1 MEQGINAYQNQDQW
15 DKMYNL
21 KRGLAVASMPWES
34 ALGFALGSYI
44 KDYIDRGNENKI
56 TNASKEPQ
64 TDFLKG
70 LTPENLSNYSIDSTN
85 AITSGGDLNLNNNL
99 EYKGNAITSDNI
111 ADKTT
116 ENNISNNT
124 SPVAQTVSLLG
135 AVSNLKPKGE
145 IISSSNLPNYGDL
158 SSRQNQQQQM
168 VQNAINEENQKQ
180 QNEMNLIMKFLP
192 MSFNNAVA
200 SSNEVA
206 ANSLPEYLKP
216 RIDYYVNIINSAKA
230 DYMKAQ
236 ANNDTEG
243 MQSANAQANAA
254 REELNKLGV
263 DSSYFGADK
272 TQEQS
277 QKSMAD
283 LNYYKEPIPQNVSP
297 FQQQIA
303 DKVHSEIIAA
313 KFNYDNATNENERLL
328 AQLQAKKARESANQY
343 GLDMSSYGADTTAER
358 SLLASLNESPKFN
371 MQDASS
377 VYTAN
382 PVSTQEYWQQLY
394 EEARAKGAGRTAA
407 ERYATQK
414 SAAYQSRKI
423 NDLSS
428 QFIQYG
434 INPDGSVGDLGMGIL
449 AQLRNENPDA
459 YTQLLSAYGMP
470 KDVFAFNQQIQRDNN
485 NAQNQLIAMNNQG
498 RINSELQN
506 QQYEE
511 TANLQALQ
519 ARQQAEFYQIKAQ
532 VDRKYANLGLQ
543 DKINVMA
550 KSLIKYGGLDSQTAY
565 LLASGVYNN
574 INGKSSDKQEKP
586 PTYITELNNL
596 ISQAMTAVNQYA
608 EFDGDSD
615 EADKLRISS
624 GEAIDA
630 IEDYIE
636 KNKEKLDSDDL
647 YNLNQVMYEAN
658 YKRAMAAYTKTGNS
672 AYKNEAESYLK
683 YIDK

>member
-21 KRGLAVASMPWES
+21 KRGLAVASMPIEQ
-34 ALGFALGSYI
+34 AIGYGLGAFLNNYFT
-44 KDYIDRGNENKI
+44 RGNKKKGLEAAEAVISEPISSNEASSDGILSGIENKGSKESDI
-56 TNASKEPQ
+56 LGDNSDYVRQVMETNASIPEGTTLNQYNQMANDNRTISAYQNMQLPTVEQQISTTNKNKVNTTTVPKE
-64 TDFLKG
+64 
-70 LTPENLSNYSIDSTN
+70 SY
-85 AITSGGDLNLNNNL
+85 
-99 EYKGNAITSDNI
+99 
-111 ADKTT
+111 
-116 ENNISNNT
+116 
-124 SPVAQTVSLLG
+124 LLG
-135 AVSNLKPKGE
+135 DSNKLKVKD
-145 IISSSNLPNYGDL
+145 DL
-158 SSRQNQQQQM
+158 SMKYALGYYNQ
-168 VQNAINEENQKQ
+168 
-180 QNEMNLIMKFLP
+180 P

-216 RIDYYVNIINSAKA
+216 RIDYYVNIINSAKE

-277 QKSMAD
+277 QESMAD
-283 LNYYKEPIPQNVSP
+283 LNYYKLPIAQNVLP

-328 AQLQAKKARESANQY
+328 AQLQAKKARDLANQY

-382 PVSTQEYWQQLY
+382 PVSTQEYWQDIY
-394 EEARAKGAGRTAA
+394 ERVLKSGVGETAA
-407 ERYATQK
+407 REIATQK
-414 SAAYQSRKI
+414 AAAYQSRKI

-519 ARQQAEFYQIKAQ
+519 ARQQAELYQIKAQ

-608 EFDGDSD
+608 EFDGNSN

-636 KNKEKLDSDDL
+636 ENKEKLDSDDL

>member
-21 KRGLAVASMPWES
+21 KRGLAVASMPIEQ
-34 ALGFALGSYI
+34 AIGYGLGAFLNNYFT
-44 KDYIDRGNENKI
+44 RGNKKKGLEAAEAVISEPISSNEATSDGILSGIENKGSKESDI
-56 TNASKEPQ
+56 LGDNSDYVRQVMETNASIPEGTTLNQYNQMANDNRTISAYQNMQLPTVEQQISTTNKNKVNTTTVPKE
-64 TDFLKG
+64 
-70 LTPENLSNYSIDSTN
+70 SY
-85 AITSGGDLNLNNNL
+85 
-99 EYKGNAITSDNI
+99 
-111 ADKTT
+111 
-116 ENNISNNT
+116 
-124 SPVAQTVSLLG
+124 LLG
-135 AVSNLKPKGE
+135 DSNKLKVKD
-145 IISSSNLPNYGDL
+145 DL
-158 SSRQNQQQQM
+158 SMKYALGYYNQ
-168 VQNAINEENQKQ
+168 
-180 QNEMNLIMKFLP
+180 P

-216 RIDYYVNIINSAKA
+216 RIDYYVNIINSAKE

-283 LNYYKEPIPQNVSP
+283 LNYYKLPIAQNVSP

-328 AQLQAKKARESANQY
+328 AQLQAKKARDLANQY
-343 GLDMSSYGADTTAER
+343 GLDMSSYGADITAER

-377 VYTAN
+377 IYTAN
-382 PVSTQEYWQQLY
+382 PVSTQEYWQDIY
-394 EEARAKGAGRTAA
+394 ERVLKSGVGETAA
-407 ERYATQK
+407 REIATQK
-414 SAAYQSRKI
+414 AAAYQSRKI

-434 INPDGSVGDLGMGIL
+434 INSDGSVGDLGMGIL

-506 QQYEE
+506 QKYKE
-511 TANLQALQ
+511 TANLQAIQ
-519 ARQQAEFYQIKAQ
+519 AQQQVTLYQIKAQ
-532 VDRKYANLGLQ
+532 IDREYQNASLVDRMDIMRNKLIEYGVNPQEAGL
-543 DKINVMA
+543 MA
-550 KSLIKYGGLDSQTAY
+550 AGLYSVSKKGKSTTSNKEEQK
-565 LLASGVYNN
+565 LASDLSGLTFDLLNSARNDDAMTSEETLQNYQKELAKLAPQMEDDVYNFYSN
-574 INGKSSDKQEKP
+574 TLIYVFNFLREKKAGN
-586 PTYITELNNL
+586 EN
-596 ISQAMTAVNQYA
+596 QAREYW
-608 EFDGDSD
+608 
-615 EADKLRISS
+615 
-624 GEAIDA
+624 
-630 IEDYIE
+630 
-636 KNKEKLDSDDL
+636 
-647 YNLNQVMYEAN
+647 
-658 YKRAMAAYTKTGNS
+658 
-672 AYKNEAESYLK
+672 K
-683 YIDK
+683 YIPEDVRKEYLPEYSD

>member
-85 AITSGGDLNLNNNL
+85 AITSSGDLNLNNNL

-111 ADKTT
+111 VDKTT
-116 ENNISNNT
+116 ENKTSNNT

-216 RIDYYVNIINSAKA
+216 QIDYYVNIINSAKA

-283 LNYYKEPIPQNVSP
+283 LNYYKEPIPQKISSY
-297 FQQQIA
+297 QQNLANSIERQLIQ
-303 DKVHSEIIAA
+303 A
-313 KFNYDNATNENERLL
+313 KYMYDNASTDDERFL
-328 AQLQAKKARESANQY
+328 AQVQAKNARDLARQY
-343 GLDMSSYGADTTAER
+343 GLDVSSFDSDI
-358 SLLASLNESPKFN
+358 SLDRAKLAYLNETPQFN
-371 MQDASS
+371 NTNTSTPN
-377 VYTAN
+377 YLT
-382 PVSTQEYWQQLY
+382 TQEYWQQLY
-394 EEARAKGAGRTAA
+394 EEARARGVGRTAA

-414 SAAYQSRKI
+414 SAAYQSRKMS
-423 NDLSS
+423 DLSD
-428 QFIQYG
+428 QFISYG
-434 INPDGSVGDLGMGIL
+434 TNPDGSVNNLGMSML
-449 AQLRNENPDA
+449 AQLRLEDPDA
-459 YTQLLSAYGMP
+459 FTQLLSAYGMP
-470 KDVFAFNQQIQRDNN
+470 KDQYAFGLQLARDAVS
-485 NAQNQLIAMNNQG
+485 AQNQLTAMDKQAKYNE
-498 RINSELQN
+498 ELQ
-506 QQYEE
+506 QKRYDLE
-511 TANLQALQ
+511 
-519 ARQQAEFYQIKAQ
+519 
-532 VDRKYANLGLQ
+532 DRN
-543 DKINVMA
+543 D
-550 KSLIKYGGLDSQTAY
+550 
-565 LLASGVYNN
+565 
-574 INGKSSDKQEKP
+574 
-586 PTYITELNNL
+586 
-596 ISQAMTAVNQYA
+596 
-608 EFDGDSD
+608 
-615 EADKLRISS
+615 
-624 GEAIDA
+624 
-630 IEDYIE
+630 IE
-636 KNKEKLDSDDL
+636 KNKRQDASYAYRAGIDTNNQKDLISYKANIEKQNNSNNNNLSKEEQKMFGEINSLVFNLLSSAKNDDALSSEDTLNKYQQELAKYGPYLTEDEYQFFSNSIIYVFNFLREKKAGNEDNARKYWNAIPDGIRKEYLPEYSD
-647 YNLNQVMYEAN
+647 
-658 YKRAMAAYTKTGNS
+658 
-672 AYKNEAESYLK
+672 
-683 YIDK
+683 

>member
-21 KRGLAVASMPWES
+21 KRGLAVASMPIEQ
-34 ALGFALGSYI
+34 AIGYGLGAFLNNYFT
-44 KDYIDRGNENKI
+44 RGNKKKGLEAAEAVISEPISSNEATSDGILSGIENKGSKESDI
-56 TNASKEPQ
+56 LGDNSDYVRQVMETNASIPEGTTLNQYNQMANDNRTISAYQNMQLPTVEQQISTTNKNKVNTTTVPKE
-64 TDFLKG
+64 
-70 LTPENLSNYSIDSTN
+70 SY
-85 AITSGGDLNLNNNL
+85 
-99 EYKGNAITSDNI
+99 
-111 ADKTT
+111 
-116 ENNISNNT
+116 
-124 SPVAQTVSLLG
+124 LLG
-135 AVSNLKPKGE
+135 DSNKLKVKD
-145 IISSSNLPNYGDL
+145 DL
-158 SSRQNQQQQM
+158 SMKYALGYYNQ
-168 VQNAINEENQKQ
+168 
-180 QNEMNLIMKFLP
+180 P

-243 MQSANAQANAA
+243 MQSANVQANAA

-283 LNYYKEPIPQNVSP
+283 LNYYKLPIAQNISP

-328 AQLQAKKARESANQY
+328 AQLQAKKARDLASQY
-343 GLDMSSYGADTTAER
+343 GLDMSSYGADITAER
-358 SLLASLNESPKFN
+358 ALLASLNESPKFN

-382 PVSTQEYWQQLY
+382 PVSTQEYWQDIY
-394 EEARAKGAGRTAA
+394 ERVLKSGVGETAA
-407 ERYATQK
+407 REIATQK
-414 SAAYQSRKI
+414 AAAYQSRKM

-519 ARQQAEFYQIKAQ
+519 ARQQAELYQIKAQ
-532 VDRKYANLGLQ
+532 IDREYKNASLVDRMDIMRNKLIEYGVNPQEAGL
-543 DKINVMA
+543 MA
-550 KSLIKYGGLDSQTAY
+550 AGLYSDSKKGKSTTSTSNKEEQK
-565 LLASGVYNN
+565 LASDLSGLTYDLLNSARNDDAMTSEETLQNYQKELAKLAPQMEDDVYNFYSN
-574 INGKSSDKQEKP
+574 TLIYVFNFLREKKAGNENQAREYWKSIPEDVRKEYLPEYSD
-586 PTYITELNNL
+586 
-596 ISQAMTAVNQYA
+596 
-608 EFDGDSD
+608 
-615 EADKLRISS
+615 
-624 GEAIDA
+624 
-630 IEDYIE
+630 
-636 KNKEKLDSDDL
+636 
-647 YNLNQVMYEAN
+647 
-658 YKRAMAAYTKTGNS
+658 
-672 AYKNEAESYLK
+672 
-683 YIDK
+683 

>member
-44 KDYIDRGNENKI
+44 KNYIDRGNENKI

-283 LNYYKEPIPQNVSP
+283 LNYYKEPIPQKISSY
-297 FQQQIA
+297 QQNLANSIERQLIQ
-303 DKVHSEIIAA
+303 A
-313 KFNYDNATNENERLL
+313 KYMYDNASTDDERFL
-328 AQLQAKKARESANQY
+328 AQVQAKNARDLARQY
-343 GLDMSSYGADTTAER
+343 GLDVSSFASDI
-358 SLLASLNESPKFN
+358 SLDRAKLAYLNETPQFN
-371 MQDASS
+371 NTNTSTPN
-377 VYTAN
+377 YLT
-382 PVSTQEYWQQLY
+382 TQEYWQQLY
-394 EEARAKGAGRTAA
+394 EEARARGVGRTAA

-414 SAAYQSRKI
+414 SAAYQSRKMS
-423 NDLSS
+423 DLSD
-428 QFIQYG
+428 QFISYG
-434 INPDGSVGDLGMGIL
+434 TNPDGSVNNLGMSML
-449 AQLRNENPDA
+449 AQLRLEDPDA
-459 YTQLLSAYGMP
+459 FTQLLSAYGMP
-470 KDVFAFNQQIQRDNN
+470 KDQYAFGLQLARDAVS
-485 NAQNQLIAMNNQG
+485 AQNQLTAMDKQAKYNE
-498 RINSELQN
+498 ELQ
-506 QQYEE
+506 Q
-511 TANLQALQ
+511 
-519 ARQQAEFYQIKAQ
+519 
-532 VDRKYANLGLQ
+532 
-543 DKINVMA
+543 KIYDLENRN
-550 KSLIKYGGLDSQTAY
+550 D
-565 LLASGVYNN
+565 
-574 INGKSSDKQEKP
+574 
-586 PTYITELNNL
+586 
-596 ISQAMTAVNQYA
+596 
-608 EFDGDSD
+608 
-615 EADKLRISS
+615 
-624 GEAIDA
+624 
-630 IEDYIE
+630 IE
-636 KNKEKLDSDDL
+636 KNKRKDASYAYRAGINTNNQKDLISYKANIEKQNNSNNNNLSKEEQKMFGEINSLVFNLLSSAKNDDALSSEDTLNKYQQELAKYGPYLTEDEYQFFSNSIIYVFNFLREKKAGNEDNARKYWNAIPDEIRKEYLPEYSD
-647 YNLNQVMYEAN
+647 
-658 YKRAMAAYTKTGNS
+658 
-672 AYKNEAESYLK
+672 
-683 YIDK
+683 

>member
-111 ADKTT
+111 VDKTT
-116 ENNISNNT
+116 ENKTSNNT

-216 RIDYYVNIINSAKA
+216 QIDYYVNIINSAKA

-277 QKSMAD
+277 QESMAN
-283 LNYYKEPIPQNVSP
+283 LNYYKEPIPQKISSY
-297 FQQQIA
+297 QQNLANSIERQLIQ
-303 DKVHSEIIAA
+303 A
-313 KFNYDNATNENERLL
+313 KYMYDNASTDDERFL
-328 AQLQAKKARESANQY
+328 AQVQAKNARDLARQY
-343 GLDMSSYGADTTAER
+343 GLDVSSFDSDI
-358 SLLASLNESPKFN
+358 SLDRAKLAYLNETPQFN
-371 MQDASS
+371 NTNTSTPN
-377 VYTAN
+377 YLT
-382 PVSTQEYWQQLY
+382 TQEYWQQLY
-394 EEARAKGAGRTAA
+394 EEARARGVGRTAA

-414 SAAYQSRKI
+414 SAAYQSRKMS
-423 NDLSS
+423 DLSD
-428 QFIQYG
+428 QFISYG
-434 INPDGSVGDLGMGIL
+434 TNPDGSVNNLGMSML
-449 AQLRNENPDA
+449 AQLRLEDPDA
-459 YTQLLSAYGMP
+459 FTQLLSAYGMP
-470 KDVFAFNQQIQRDNN
+470 KDQYAFGLQLARDAVS
-485 NAQNQLIAMNNQG
+485 AQNQLTAMDKQAKYNE
-498 RINSELQN
+498 ELQ
-506 QQYEE
+506 Q
-511 TANLQALQ
+511 
-519 ARQQAEFYQIKAQ
+519 
-532 VDRKYANLGLQ
+532 
-543 DKINVMA
+543 KIYDLENRN
-550 KSLIKYGGLDSQTAY
+550 D
-565 LLASGVYNN
+565 
-574 INGKSSDKQEKP
+574 
-586 PTYITELNNL
+586 
-596 ISQAMTAVNQYA
+596 
-608 EFDGDSD
+608 
-615 EADKLRISS
+615 
-624 GEAIDA
+624 
-630 IEDYIE
+630 IE
-636 KNKEKLDSDDL
+636 KNKRQDASYAYRAGIDTNNQKDLISYQANIEKQNNSNNNNLSKEEQKMFGEINSLVFNLLSSAKNDDALSSEDTLNKYQQELAKYGPYLTEDEYQFFSNSIIYVFNFLREKKAGNEDNARKYWNAIPDEIRKEYLPEYSD
-647 YNLNQVMYEAN
+647 
-658 YKRAMAAYTKTGNS
+658 
-672 AYKNEAESYLK
+672 
-683 YIDK
+683 

>member
-116 ENNISNNT
+116 ENKTSNNT

-135 AVSNLKPKGE
+135 TVSNLKPKGE

-243 MQSANAQANAA
+243 MQSANAQANVA

-283 LNYYKEPIPQNVSP
+283 LNYYKLPIAQNVSP

-328 AQLQAKKARESANQY
+328 AQLQAKKARELANQY

-358 SLLASLNESPKFN
+358 SLLASLNENPKFN

-394 EEARAKGAGRTAA
+394 EEARAKGVGRTAA

-414 SAAYQSRKI
+414 SAAYQSRKM

-511 TANLQALQ
+511 TANLQVLQ
-519 ARQQAEFYQIKAQ
+519 AQQQATLYQIKAQ
-532 VDRKYANLGLQ
+532 IDREYQNASLVDRMDIMRNKLIEYGVNPQEAGL
-543 DKINVMA
+543 MA
-550 KSLIKYGGLDSQTAY
+550 AGLYSVSKKGKSTTSNKEEQK
-565 LLASGVYNN
+565 LASDLSGLTFDLLNSARNDDAMTSEETLENYQKELAKLAPQMEDDVYNFYSN
-574 INGKSSDKQEKP
+574 TLIYVFNFLREKKAGN
-586 PTYITELNNL
+586 EN
-596 ISQAMTAVNQYA
+596 QAREYW
-608 EFDGDSD
+608 
-615 EADKLRISS
+615 
-624 GEAIDA
+624 
-630 IEDYIE
+630 
-636 KNKEKLDSDDL
+636 
-647 YNLNQVMYEAN
+647 
-658 YKRAMAAYTKTGNS
+658 
-672 AYKNEAESYLK
+672 K
-683 YIDK
+683 YIPEDVRKEYLPEYSD

>member
-64 TDFLKG
+64 TDFLKS

-111 ADKTT
+111 ADKTI
-116 ENNISNNT
+116 ENKTSNNT

-283 LNYYKEPIPQNVSP
+283 LNYYKLPIAQNVSSY
-297 FQQQIA
+297 QQNLANSIERQLIQ
-303 DKVHSEIIAA
+303 A
-313 KFNYDNATNENERLL
+313 KYMYDNASTDDERFL
-328 AQLQAKKARESANQY
+328 AQVQAKNARDLARQY
-343 GLDMSSYGADTTAER
+343 GLDVSSFDSDI
-358 SLLASLNESPKFN
+358 SLDRAKLAYLNETPQFN
-371 MQDASS
+371 NTNTSTPN
-377 VYTAN
+377 YLT
-382 PVSTQEYWQQLY
+382 TQEYWQDIY
-394 EEARAKGAGRTAA
+394 ERVLKSGVGETAA
-407 ERYATQK
+407 REIATQK
-414 SAAYQSRKI
+414 SAAYQSRKMS
-423 NDLSS
+423 DLSD
-428 QFIQYG
+428 QFISYG
-434 INPDGSVGDLGMGIL
+434 TNPDGSVNNLGMSML
-449 AQLRNENPDA
+449 AQLRLEDPDA
-459 YTQLLSAYGMP
+459 FTQLLSAYGMP
-470 KDVFAFNQQIQRDNN
+470 KDQYAFGLQLARDAVS
-485 NAQNQLIAMNNQG
+485 AQNQLTAMDKQAKYNE
-498 RINSELQN
+498 ELQ
-506 QQYEE
+506 QKIYDLE
-511 TANLQALQ
+511 
-519 ARQQAEFYQIKAQ
+519 
-532 VDRKYANLGLQ
+532 DRN
-543 DKINVMA
+543 D
-550 KSLIKYGGLDSQTAY
+550 
-565 LLASGVYNN
+565 
-574 INGKSSDKQEKP
+574 
-586 PTYITELNNL
+586 
-596 ISQAMTAVNQYA
+596 
-608 EFDGDSD
+608 
-615 EADKLRISS
+615 
-624 GEAIDA
+624 
-630 IEDYIE
+630 IE
-636 KNKEKLDSDDL
+636 KNKRQDASYAYRAGIDTNNQKDLISYQANIEKQNNSNNNNLSKEEQKMFGEINSLVFNLLSSAKNDDALSSEDTLNKYQQELAKYGPYLTEDEYQFFSNSIIYVFNFLREKKAGNEDNARKYWNAIPDEIRKEYLPEYSD
-647 YNLNQVMYEAN
+647 
-658 YKRAMAAYTKTGNS
+658 
-672 AYKNEAESYLK
+672 
-683 YIDK
+683 

>member
-21 KRGLAVASMPWES
+21 KRGLAVANMPIEQ
-34 ALGFALGSYI
+34 AIGYGLGAFLNNYFT
-44 KDYIDRGNENKI
+44 RGNKKKGLEAAEAVISEPISSNEASSDGILSGIENKGSKENDI
-56 TNASKEPQ
+56 LGDNSDYVRQVMETNASIPEGTTLNQYNQMANDNRTISAYQNMQIPTIEQQISTINKNKVNTTTVPKE
-64 TDFLKG
+64 
-70 LTPENLSNYSIDSTN
+70 SN
-85 AITSGGDLNLNNNL
+85 
-99 EYKGNAITSDNI
+99 
-111 ADKTT
+111 
-116 ENNISNNT
+116 
-124 SPVAQTVSLLG
+124 LLG
-135 AVSNLKPKGE
+135 DSNKLKMKDNPSMKYALG
-145 IISSSNLPNYGDL
+145 YY
-158 SSRQNQQQQM
+158 NQ
-168 VQNAINEENQKQ
+168 
-180 QNEMNLIMKFLP
+180 P

-243 MQSANAQANAA
+243 MLSANAQANAA

-277 QKSMAD
+277 QESMAN
-283 LNYYKEPIPQNVSP
+283 LNYYKLPIAQNVSP

-328 AQLQAKKARESANQY
+328 AQLQAKKARDLANQY
-343 GLDMSSYGADTTAER
+343 GLDMSSYGADITAER

-382 PVSTQEYWQQLY
+382 PVSTQEYWQDIY
-394 EEARAKGAGRTAA
+394 ERVLKSGVGETAA
-407 ERYATQK
+407 REIATQK

-519 ARQQAEFYQIKAQ
+519 ARQQAELYQIKAQ
-532 VDRKYANLGLQ
+532 IDREYKNASLVDRMDIMRNKLIEYGVNPQEAGL
-543 DKINVMA
+543 MA
-550 KSLIKYGGLDSQTAY
+550 AGLYSDSKKGKSTTSTSNKEEQK
-565 LLASGVYNN
+565 LASDLSGLTYDLLNSARNDDAMTSEETLQNYQKELAKLAPQMEDDVYNFYSN
-574 INGKSSDKQEKP
+574 TLIYVFNFLREKKAGNENQAREYWKSIPEDVRKEYLPEYSD
-586 PTYITELNNL
+586 
-596 ISQAMTAVNQYA
+596 
-608 EFDGDSD
+608 
-615 EADKLRISS
+615 
-624 GEAIDA
+624 
-630 IEDYIE
+630 
-636 KNKEKLDSDDL
+636 
-647 YNLNQVMYEAN
+647 
-658 YKRAMAAYTKTGNS
+658 
-672 AYKNEAESYLK
+672 
-683 YIDK
+683 

>member
-44 KDYIDRGNENKI
+44 KNYIDRGNENKI

-283 LNYYKEPIPQNVSP
+283 LNYYKEPIPQKISSY
-297 FQQQIA
+297 QQNLANSIERQLIQ
-303 DKVHSEIIAA
+303 A
-313 KFNYDNATNENERLL
+313 KYMYDNASTDDERFL
-328 AQLQAKKARESANQY
+328 AQVQAKNARDLARQY
-343 GLDMSSYGADTTAER
+343 GLDVSSFDSDI
-358 SLLASLNESPKFN
+358 SLDRAKLAYLNETPQFN
-371 MQDASS
+371 NTNTSTPN
-377 VYTAN
+377 YLT
-382 PVSTQEYWQQLY
+382 TQEYWQQLY
-394 EEARAKGAGRTAA
+394 EEARARGVGRTAA

-414 SAAYQSRKI
+414 SAAYQSRKMS
-423 NDLSS
+423 DLSD
-428 QFIQYG
+428 QFISYG
-434 INPDGSVGDLGMGIL
+434 TNPDGSVNNLGMSML
-449 AQLRNENPDA
+449 AQLRLEDPDA
-459 YTQLLSAYGMP
+459 FTQLLSAYGMP
-470 KDVFAFNQQIQRDNN
+470 KDQYAFGLQLARDAVS
-485 NAQNQLIAMNNQG
+485 AQNQLTAMDKQAKYNE
-498 RINSELQN
+498 ELQ
-506 QQYEE
+506 Q
-511 TANLQALQ
+511 
-519 ARQQAEFYQIKAQ
+519 
-532 VDRKYANLGLQ
+532 
-543 DKINVMA
+543 KIYDLENRN
-550 KSLIKYGGLDSQTAY
+550 D
-565 LLASGVYNN
+565 
-574 INGKSSDKQEKP
+574 
-586 PTYITELNNL
+586 
-596 ISQAMTAVNQYA
+596 
-608 EFDGDSD
+608 
-615 EADKLRISS
+615 
-624 GEAIDA
+624 
-630 IEDYIE
+630 IE
-636 KNKEKLDSDDL
+636 KNKRKDASYAYRAGIDTNNQKDLISYQANIEKQNNSNNNNLSKEEQKMFGEINSLVFNLLSSAKNDDALSSEDTLNKYQQELAKYGPYLTEDEYQFFSNSIIYVFNFLREKKAGNEDNARKYWNAIPDEIRKEYLPEYSD
-647 YNLNQVMYEAN
+647 
-658 YKRAMAAYTKTGNS
+658 
-672 AYKNEAESYLK
+672 
-683 YIDK
+683 

>member
-116 ENNISNNT
+116 ENKTSNNT

-283 LNYYKEPIPQNVSP
+283 LNYYKLPIAQNVSP

-328 AQLQAKKARESANQY
+328 AQLQAKKARDLANQY

-394 EEARAKGAGRTAA
+394 EEARAKGVGRTAA

-414 SAAYQSRKI
+414 SAAYQSRKM

-470 KDVFAFNQQIQRDNN
+470 KDVFAFNQQIQRDN
-485 NAQNQLIAMNNQG
+485 AQNQLIAMNNQG

-519 ARQQAEFYQIKAQ
+519 AQQQATLYQIKAQ
-532 VDRKYANLGLQ
+532 IDREYQNASLVDRMDIMRNKLIEYGVNPQEAGL
-543 DKINVMA
+543 MA
-550 KSLIKYGGLDSQTAY
+550 AGLYSVSKKGKSTTSNKEEQK
-565 LLASGVYNN
+565 LASDLSGLTFDLLNSARNDDAMTSEETLQNYQKELAKLAPQMEDDVYNFYSN
-574 INGKSSDKQEKP
+574 TLIYVFNFLREKKAGN
-586 PTYITELNNL
+586 EN
-596 ISQAMTAVNQYA
+596 QAREYW
-608 EFDGDSD
+608 
-615 EADKLRISS
+615 
-624 GEAIDA
+624 
-630 IEDYIE
+630 
-636 KNKEKLDSDDL
+636 
-647 YNLNQVMYEAN
+647 
-658 YKRAMAAYTKTGNS
+658 
-672 AYKNEAESYLK
+672 K
-683 YIDK
+683 YIPEDVRKEYLPEYSD

>member
-116 ENNISNNT
+116 ENKTSNNT

-283 LNYYKEPIPQNVSP
+283 LNYYKLPIPQKISSY
-297 FQQQIA
+297 QQNLANSIERQLIQ
-303 DKVHSEIIAA
+303 A
-313 KFNYDNATNENERLL
+313 KYMYDNASTDDERFL
-328 AQLQAKKARESANQY
+328 AQVQAKNARDLARQY
-343 GLDMSSYGADTTAER
+343 GLDVSSFDSDI
-358 SLLASLNESPKFN
+358 SLDRAKLAYLNETPQFN
-371 MQDASS
+371 NTNTSTPN
-377 VYTAN
+377 YLT
-382 PVSTQEYWQQLY
+382 TQEYWQQLY
-394 EEARAKGAGRTAA
+394 EEARARGVGRTAA

-414 SAAYQSRKI
+414 SAAYQSRKMS
-423 NDLSS
+423 DLSD
-428 QFIQYG
+428 QFISYG
-434 INPDGSVGDLGMGIL
+434 TNPDGSVNNLGMSML
-449 AQLRNENPDA
+449 AQLRLEDPDA
-459 YTQLLSAYGMP
+459 FTQLLSAYGMP
-470 KDVFAFNQQIQRDNN
+470 KDQYAFGLQLARDAVS
-485 NAQNQLIAMNNQG
+485 AQNQLTAMDKQAKYNE
-498 RINSELQN
+498 ELQ
-506 QQYEE
+506 Q
-511 TANLQALQ
+511 
-519 ARQQAEFYQIKAQ
+519 
-532 VDRKYANLGLQ
+532 
-543 DKINVMA
+543 KIYDLENRN
-550 KSLIKYGGLDSQTAY
+550 D
-565 LLASGVYNN
+565 
-574 INGKSSDKQEKP
+574 
-586 PTYITELNNL
+586 
-596 ISQAMTAVNQYA
+596 
-608 EFDGDSD
+608 
-615 EADKLRISS
+615 
-624 GEAIDA
+624 
-630 IEDYIE
+630 IE
-636 KNKEKLDSDDL
+636 KNKRKDASYAYRAGIDTNNQKDLISYQANIEKQNNSNNNNLSKEEQKMFGEINSLVFNLLSSAKNDDALSSEDTLNKYQQELAKYGPYLTEDEYQFLSNSIIYVFNFLREKKAGNEDNARKYWNAIPDEIRKEYLPEYSD
-647 YNLNQVMYEAN
+647 
-658 YKRAMAAYTKTGNS
+658 
-672 AYKNEAESYLK
+672 
-683 YIDK
+683 

>member
-116 ENNISNNT
+116 ENKTSNNT

-283 LNYYKEPIPQNVSP
+283 LNYYKEPIPQKISSY
-297 FQQQIA
+297 QQNLANSIERQLIQ
-303 DKVHSEIIAA
+303 A
-313 KFNYDNATNENERLL
+313 KYMYDNASTDDERFL
-328 AQLQAKKARESANQY
+328 AQVQAKNARDLARQY
-343 GLDMSSYGADTTAER
+343 GLDVSSFDSDI
-358 SLLASLNESPKFN
+358 SLDRAKLAYLNETPQFN
-371 MQDASS
+371 NTNTSTPN
-377 VYTAN
+377 YLT
-382 PVSTQEYWQQLY
+382 TQEYWQQLY
-394 EEARAKGAGRTAA
+394 EEARARGVGRTAA

-414 SAAYQSRKI
+414 SAAYQSRKMS
-423 NDLSS
+423 DLSD
-428 QFIQYG
+428 QFISYG
-434 INPDGSVGDLGMGIL
+434 TNPDGSVNNLGMSML
-449 AQLRNENPDA
+449 AQLRLEDPDA
-459 YTQLLSAYGMP
+459 FTQLLSAYGMP
-470 KDVFAFNQQIQRDNN
+470 KDQYAFGLQLARDAVSAKDASYAYRAGINTNNQKDLISYKANIEKQNNSNN
-485 NAQNQLIAMNNQG
+485 NNLSKEEQKMFG
-498 RINSELQN
+498 EINSLVFNLLSSAKNDDALSSEDTLNKYQQELAK
-506 QQYEE
+506 YGPYLTEDE
-511 TANLQALQ
+511 
-519 ARQQAEFYQIKAQ
+519 YQFFSNSIIYVFNFLREKKAGNE
-532 VDRKYANLGLQ
+532 DNARKYWNAIP
-543 DKINVMA
+543 DEIRKE
-550 KSLIKYGGLDSQTAY
+550 Y
-565 LLASGVYNN
+565 LPEY
-574 INGKSSDKQEKP
+574 SD
-586 PTYITELNNL
+586 
-596 ISQAMTAVNQYA
+596 
-608 EFDGDSD
+608 
-615 EADKLRISS
+615 
-624 GEAIDA
+624 
-630 IEDYIE
+630 
-636 KNKEKLDSDDL
+636 
-647 YNLNQVMYEAN
+647 
-658 YKRAMAAYTKTGNS
+658 
-672 AYKNEAESYLK
+672 
-683 YIDK
+683 

>member
-21 KRGLAVASMPWES
+21 RRGLAVASMPWES

-283 LNYYKEPIPQNVSP
+283 LNYYKEPIPQKISSY
-297 FQQQIA
+297 QQNLANSIERQLIQ
-303 DKVHSEIIAA
+303 A
-313 KFNYDNATNENERLL
+313 KYMYDNASTDDERFL
-328 AQLQAKKARESANQY
+328 AQVQAKNARDLARQY
-343 GLDMSSYGADTTAER
+343 GLDVSSFDSDI
-358 SLLASLNESPKFN
+358 SLDRAKLAYLNETPQFN
-371 MQDASS
+371 NTNTSTPN
-377 VYTAN
+377 YLT
-382 PVSTQEYWQQLY
+382 TQEYWQQLY
-394 EEARAKGAGRTAA
+394 EEARARGVGRTAA

-414 SAAYQSRKI
+414 SAAYQSRKMS
-423 NDLSS
+423 DLSD
-428 QFIQYG
+428 QFISYG
-434 INPDGSVGDLGMGIL
+434 TNPDGSVNNLGMSML
-449 AQLRNENPDA
+449 AQLRLEDPDA
-459 YTQLLSAYGMP
+459 FTQLLSAYGMP
-470 KDVFAFNQQIQRDNN
+470 KDQYAFGLQLARDAVS
-485 NAQNQLIAMNNQG
+485 AQNQLTAMDKQAKYNE
-498 RINSELQN
+498 ELQ
-506 QQYEE
+506 QKRYDLE
-511 TANLQALQ
+511 
-519 ARQQAEFYQIKAQ
+519 
-532 VDRKYANLGLQ
+532 DRN
-543 DKINVMA
+543 D
-550 KSLIKYGGLDSQTAY
+550 
-565 LLASGVYNN
+565 
-574 INGKSSDKQEKP
+574 
-586 PTYITELNNL
+586 
-596 ISQAMTAVNQYA
+596 
-608 EFDGDSD
+608 
-615 EADKLRISS
+615 
-624 GEAIDA
+624 
-630 IEDYIE
+630 IE
-636 KNKEKLDSDDL
+636 KNKRQDASYAYRAGIDTNNQKDLISYKANIEKQNNSNNNNLSKEEQKMFGEINSLVFNLLSSAKNDDALSSEDTLNKYQQELAKYGPYLTEDEYQFFSNSIIYVFNFLREKKAGNEDNARKYWNAIPDEIRKEYLPEYSD
-647 YNLNQVMYEAN
+647 
-658 YKRAMAAYTKTGNS
+658 
-672 AYKNEAESYLK
+672 
-683 YIDK
+683 

>member
-21 KRGLAVASMPWES
+21 KRGLAVASMPIEQ
-34 ALGFALGSYI
+34 AIGYGLGAFLNNYFT
-44 KDYIDRGNENKI
+44 RGNKKKGLEAAEAVISEPISSNEATSDGILSGIENKGSKESDI
-56 TNASKEPQ
+56 LGDNSDYVRQVMETNASIPEGTTLNQYNQMANDNRTISAYQNMQLPTVEQQISTTNKNKVNTTTVPKE
-64 TDFLKG
+64 
-70 LTPENLSNYSIDSTN
+70 SY
-85 AITSGGDLNLNNNL
+85 
-99 EYKGNAITSDNI
+99 
-111 ADKTT
+111 
-116 ENNISNNT
+116 
-124 SPVAQTVSLLG
+124 LLG
-135 AVSNLKPKGE
+135 DSNKLKVKD
-145 IISSSNLPNYGDL
+145 DL
-158 SSRQNQQQQM
+158 SMKYALGYYNQ
-168 VQNAINEENQKQ
+168 
-180 QNEMNLIMKFLP
+180 P

-216 RIDYYVNIINSAKA
+216 RIDYYVNVINSAKA

-277 QKSMAD
+277 QESMED
-283 LNYYKEPIPQNVSP
+283 LNYYKLPIAQNVSP

-328 AQLQAKKARESANQY
+328 AQLQAKKARDLANQY

-382 PVSTQEYWQQLY
+382 PVSTQEYWQDIY
-394 EEARAKGAGRTAA
+394 ERVLKSGVGETAA
-407 ERYATQK
+407 REIATQK
-414 SAAYQSRKI
+414 AAAYQSRKI

-519 ARQQAEFYQIKAQ
+519 AQQQATLYQIKAQ
-532 VDRKYANLGLQ
+532 IDREYQNASLVDRMDIMRNKLIEYGVNPQEAGL
-543 DKINVMA
+543 MA
-550 KSLIKYGGLDSQTAY
+550 AGLYSVSKKGKSTTSNKEEQK
-565 LLASGVYNN
+565 LASDLSGLTFDLLNSARNDDAMTSEETLQNYQKELAKLAPQMEDDVYNFYSN
-574 INGKSSDKQEKP
+574 TLIYVFNFLREKKAGN
-586 PTYITELNNL
+586 EN
-596 ISQAMTAVNQYA
+596 QAREYW
-608 EFDGDSD
+608 
-615 EADKLRISS
+615 
-624 GEAIDA
+624 
-630 IEDYIE
+630 
-636 KNKEKLDSDDL
+636 
-647 YNLNQVMYEAN
+647 
-658 YKRAMAAYTKTGNS
+658 
-672 AYKNEAESYLK
+672 K
-683 YIDK
+683 YIPEDVRKEYLPEYSD

>member
-21 KRGLAVASMPWES
+21 KRGLAVASMPIEQ
-34 ALGFALGSYI
+34 AIGYGLGAFLNNYFT
-44 KDYIDRGNENKI
+44 RGNKKKGLEAAEAVISEPISSNEATSDGILSGIENKGSKESDI
-56 TNASKEPQ
+56 LGDNSDYVRQVMETNASIPEGTTLNQYNQMANDNRTISAYQNMQLPTVEQQISTTNKNKVNTTTVPKE
-64 TDFLKG
+64 
-70 LTPENLSNYSIDSTN
+70 SY
-85 AITSGGDLNLNNNL
+85 
-99 EYKGNAITSDNI
+99 
-111 ADKTT
+111 
-116 ENNISNNT
+116 
-124 SPVAQTVSLLG
+124 LLG
-135 AVSNLKPKGE
+135 DSNKLKVKD
-145 IISSSNLPNYGDL
+145 DL
-158 SSRQNQQQQM
+158 SMKYALGYYNQ
-168 VQNAINEENQKQ
+168 
-180 QNEMNLIMKFLP
+180 P

-216 RIDYYVNIINSAKA
+216 RIDYYVNIINSAKE

-283 LNYYKEPIPQNVSP
+283 LNYYKLPIAQNVSP

-328 AQLQAKKARESANQY
+328 AQLQAKKARDLANQY

-382 PVSTQEYWQQLY
+382 PVSTQEYWQDIY
-394 EEARAKGAGRTAA
+394 ERVLKSGVGETAA
-407 ERYATQK
+407 REIATQK
-414 SAAYQSRKI
+414 AAAYQSRKI

-519 ARQQAEFYQIKAQ
+519 AQQQATLYQIKAQ
-532 VDRKYANLGLQ
+532 IDREYQNASLVDRMDIMRNKLIEYGVNPQEAGL
-543 DKINVMA
+543 MA
-550 KSLIKYGGLDSQTAY
+550 AGLYSVSKKGKSTTSNKEEQK
-565 LLASGVYNN
+565 LASDLSGLTFDLLNSARNDDAMTSEETLQNYQKELAKLAPQMEDDVYNFYSN
-574 INGKSSDKQEKP
+574 TLIYVFNFLREKKAGN
-586 PTYITELNNL
+586 EN
-596 ISQAMTAVNQYA
+596 QAREYW
-608 EFDGDSD
+608 
-615 EADKLRISS
+615 
-624 GEAIDA
+624 
-630 IEDYIE
+630 
-636 KNKEKLDSDDL
+636 
-647 YNLNQVMYEAN
+647 
-658 YKRAMAAYTKTGNS
+658 
-672 AYKNEAESYLK
+672 K
-683 YIDK
+683 YIPEDVRKEYLPEYSD

>member
-21 KRGLAVASMPWES
+21 KRGLAVANMPIEQ
-34 ALGFALGSYI
+34 AIGYGLGAFLNNYFT
-44 KDYIDRGNENKI
+44 RGNKKKGLEAAEAVISEPISSNEATSDGILSGIENKGSKESDI
-56 TNASKEPQ
+56 LGDNSDYVRQVMETNASIPEGTTLNQYNQMANDNRTISAYQNMQLPTVEQQISTTNKNKVNTTTVPKE
-64 TDFLKG
+64 
-70 LTPENLSNYSIDSTN
+70 SY
-85 AITSGGDLNLNNNL
+85 
-99 EYKGNAITSDNI
+99 
-111 ADKTT
+111 
-116 ENNISNNT
+116 
-124 SPVAQTVSLLG
+124 LLG
-135 AVSNLKPKGE
+135 DSNKLKVKD
-145 IISSSNLPNYGDL
+145 DL
-158 SSRQNQQQQM
+158 SMKYALGYYNQ
-168 VQNAINEENQKQ
+168 
-180 QNEMNLIMKFLP
+180 P

-216 RIDYYVNIINSAKA
+216 RIDYYVNIINSAKE

-243 MQSANAQANAA
+243 MLSANAQANAA
-254 REELNKLGV
+254 REELNKLGI

-283 LNYYKEPIPQNVSP
+283 LNYYKLPIAQNISP

-328 AQLQAKKARESANQY
+328 AQLQAKKARDLANQY
-343 GLDMSSYGADTTAER
+343 GLDMSSYGADITAER

-382 PVSTQEYWQQLY
+382 PVSTQEYWQDIY
-394 EEARAKGAGRTAA
+394 ERVLKSGVGETAA
-407 ERYATQK
+407 REIATQK

-519 ARQQAEFYQIKAQ
+519 AQQQATLYQIKAQ
-532 VDRKYANLGLQ
+532 IDREYKNASLVDRMDIMRNKLIEYGVNPQEAGL
-543 DKINVMA
+543 MA
-550 KSLIKYGGLDSQTAY
+550 AGLYSDSKKGKSTTSTSNKEEQK
-565 LLASGVYNN
+565 LASDLSGLTYDLLNSARNDDAMTSEETLQNYQKELAKLAPQMEDDVYNFYSN
-574 INGKSSDKQEKP
+574 TLIYVFNFLREKKAGNENQAREYWKSIPEDVRKEYLPEYSD
-586 PTYITELNNL
+586 
-596 ISQAMTAVNQYA
+596 
-608 EFDGDSD
+608 
-615 EADKLRISS
+615 
-624 GEAIDA
+624 
-630 IEDYIE
+630 
-636 KNKEKLDSDDL
+636 
-647 YNLNQVMYEAN
+647 
-658 YKRAMAAYTKTGNS
+658 
-672 AYKNEAESYLK
+672 
-683 YIDK
+683 

>member
-21 KRGLAVASMPWES
+21 KRGLAVASMPIEQ
-34 ALGFALGSYI
+34 AIGYGLGAFLNNYFT
-44 KDYIDRGNENKI
+44 RGNKKKGLEAAEAVISEPISSNEATSDGILSGIENKGSKESDI
-56 TNASKEPQ
+56 LGDNSDYVRQVMETNASIPEGTTLNQYNQMANDNRTISAYQNMQLPTVEQQISTTNKNKVNTTTVPKE
-64 TDFLKG
+64 
-70 LTPENLSNYSIDSTN
+70 SY
-85 AITSGGDLNLNNNL
+85 
-99 EYKGNAITSDNI
+99 
-111 ADKTT
+111 
-116 ENNISNNT
+116 
-124 SPVAQTVSLLG
+124 LLG
-135 AVSNLKPKGE
+135 DSNKLKVKD
-145 IISSSNLPNYGDL
+145 DL
-158 SSRQNQQQQM
+158 SMKYALGYYNQ
-168 VQNAINEENQKQ
+168 
-180 QNEMNLIMKFLP
+180 P

-216 RIDYYVNIINSAKA
+216 RIDYYVNIINSAKE

-277 QKSMAD
+277 QESMAD
-283 LNYYKEPIPQNVSP
+283 LNYYKLPIAQNVSP

-328 AQLQAKKARESANQY
+328 AQLQAKKARDLANQY

-382 PVSTQEYWQQLY
+382 PVSTQEYWQDIY
-394 EEARAKGAGRTAA
+394 ERVLKSGVGETAA
-407 ERYATQK
+407 REIATQK
-414 SAAYQSRKI
+414 AAAYQSRKI

-519 ARQQAEFYQIKAQ
+519 ARQQAELYQIKAQ

>member
-283 LNYYKEPIPQNVSP
+283 LNYYKEPIPQKISSY
-297 FQQQIA
+297 QQNLANSIERQLIQ
-303 DKVHSEIIAA
+303 A
-313 KFNYDNATNENERLL
+313 KYMYDNASTDDERFL
-328 AQLQAKKARESANQY
+328 AQVQAKNARDLARQY
-343 GLDMSSYGADTTAER
+343 GLDVSSFDSDI
-358 SLLASLNESPKFN
+358 SLDRAKLAYLNETPQFN
-371 MQDASS
+371 NTNTSTPN
-377 VYTAN
+377 YLT
-382 PVSTQEYWQQLY
+382 TQEYWQQLY
-394 EEARAKGAGRTAA
+394 EEARARGVGRTAA

-414 SAAYQSRKI
+414 SAAYQSRKMS
-423 NDLSS
+423 DLSD
-428 QFIQYG
+428 QFISYG
-434 INPDGSVGDLGMGIL
+434 TNPDGSVNNLGMSML
-449 AQLRNENPDA
+449 AQLRLEDPDA
-459 YTQLLSAYGMP
+459 FTQLLSAYGMP
-470 KDVFAFNQQIQRDNN
+470 KDQYAFGLQLARDAVS
-485 NAQNQLIAMNNQG
+485 AQNQLTAMDKQAKYNE
-498 RINSELQN
+498 ELQ
-506 QQYEE
+506 QKRYDLE
-511 TANLQALQ
+511 
-519 ARQQAEFYQIKAQ
+519 
-532 VDRKYANLGLQ
+532 DRN
-543 DKINVMA
+543 D
-550 KSLIKYGGLDSQTAY
+550 
-565 LLASGVYNN
+565 
-574 INGKSSDKQEKP
+574 
-586 PTYITELNNL
+586 
-596 ISQAMTAVNQYA
+596 
-608 EFDGDSD
+608 
-615 EADKLRISS
+615 
-624 GEAIDA
+624 
-630 IEDYIE
+630 IE
-636 KNKEKLDSDDL
+636 KNKRQDASYAYRAGIDTNNQKDLISYKANIEKQNNSNNNDLSKEEQKMFGEINSLVFNLLSSAKNDDALSSEDTLNKYQQELAKYGPYLTEDEYQFFSNSIIYVFNFLREKKAGNEDNARKYWNAIPDEIRKEYLPEYSD
-647 YNLNQVMYEAN
+647 
-658 YKRAMAAYTKTGNS
+658 
-672 AYKNEAESYLK
+672 
-683 YIDK
+683 

>member
-44 KDYIDRGNENKI
+44 KNYIDRGNENKI

-158 SSRQNQQQQM
+158 SSRQNQQQQI

-277 QKSMAD
+277 QESMAN
-283 LNYYKEPIPQNVSP
+283 LNYYKEPIPQKISSY
-297 FQQQIA
+297 QQNLANSIERQLIQ
-303 DKVHSEIIAA
+303 A
-313 KFNYDNATNENERLL
+313 KYMYDNASTDDERFL
-328 AQLQAKKARESANQY
+328 AQVQAKNARDLARQY
-343 GLDMSSYGADTTAER
+343 GLDVSSFDSDI
-358 SLLASLNESPKFN
+358 SLDRAKLAYLNETPQFN
-371 MQDASS
+371 NTNTSTPN
-377 VYTAN
+377 YLT
-382 PVSTQEYWQQLY
+382 TQEYWQQLY
-394 EEARAKGAGRTAA
+394 EEARARGVGRTAA

-414 SAAYQSRKI
+414 SAAYQSRKMS
-423 NDLSS
+423 DLSD
-428 QFIQYG
+428 QFISYG
-434 INPDGSVGDLGMGIL
+434 TNPDGSVNNLGMSML
-449 AQLRNENPDA
+449 AQLRLEDPDA
-459 YTQLLSAYGMP
+459 FTQLLSAYGMP
-470 KDVFAFNQQIQRDNN
+470 KDQYAFGLQLARDAVS
-485 NAQNQLIAMNNQG
+485 AQNQLTAMDKQAKYNE
-498 RINSELQN
+498 ELQ
-506 QQYEE
+506 Q
-511 TANLQALQ
+511 
-519 ARQQAEFYQIKAQ
+519 
-532 VDRKYANLGLQ
+532 
-543 DKINVMA
+543 KIYDLENRN
-550 KSLIKYGGLDSQTAY
+550 D
-565 LLASGVYNN
+565 
-574 INGKSSDKQEKP
+574 
-586 PTYITELNNL
+586 
-596 ISQAMTAVNQYA
+596 
-608 EFDGDSD
+608 
-615 EADKLRISS
+615 
-624 GEAIDA
+624 
-630 IEDYIE
+630 IE
-636 KNKEKLDSDDL
+636 KNKRQDASYAYRAGIDTNNQKDLISYQANIEKQNNSNNNNLSKEEQKMFGEINSLVFNLLSSAKNDDALSSEDTLNKYQQELAKYGPYLTEDEYQFFSNSIIYVFNFLREKKAGNEDNARKYWNAIPDEIRKEYLPEYSD
-647 YNLNQVMYEAN
+647 
-658 YKRAMAAYTKTGNS
+658 
-672 AYKNEAESYLK
+672 
-683 YIDK
+683 

>member
-15 DKMYNL
+15 DEMYNL

-44 KDYIDRGNENKI
+44 KNYIDRGNENKI

-283 LNYYKEPIPQNVSP
+283 LNYYKEPIPQKISSY
-297 FQQQIA
+297 QQNLANSIERQLIQ
-303 DKVHSEIIAA
+303 A
-313 KFNYDNATNENERLL
+313 KYMYDNASTDDERFL
-328 AQLQAKKARESANQY
+328 AQVQAKNARDLARQY
-343 GLDMSSYGADTTAER
+343 GLDVSSFDSDI
-358 SLLASLNESPKFN
+358 SLDRAKLAYLNETPQFN
-371 MQDASS
+371 NTNTSTPN
-377 VYTAN
+377 YLT
-382 PVSTQEYWQQLY
+382 TQEYWQQLY
-394 EEARAKGAGRTAA
+394 EEARARGVGRTAA

-414 SAAYQSRKI
+414 SAAYQSRKMS
-423 NDLSS
+423 DLSD
-428 QFIQYG
+428 QFISYG
-434 INPDGSVGDLGMGIL
+434 TNPDGSVNNLGMSML
-449 AQLRNENPDA
+449 AQLRLEDPDA
-459 YTQLLSAYGMP
+459 FTQLLSAYGMP
-470 KDVFAFNQQIQRDNN
+470 KDQYAFGLQLARDAVS
-485 NAQNQLIAMNNQG
+485 AQNQLTAMDKQAKYNE
-498 RINSELQN
+498 ELQ
-506 QQYEE
+506 QKRYDLE
-511 TANLQALQ
+511 
-519 ARQQAEFYQIKAQ
+519 
-532 VDRKYANLGLQ
+532 DRN
-543 DKINVMA
+543 D
-550 KSLIKYGGLDSQTAY
+550 
-565 LLASGVYNN
+565 
-574 INGKSSDKQEKP
+574 
-586 PTYITELNNL
+586 
-596 ISQAMTAVNQYA
+596 
-608 EFDGDSD
+608 
-615 EADKLRISS
+615 
-624 GEAIDA
+624 
-630 IEDYIE
+630 IE
-636 KNKEKLDSDDL
+636 KNKRQDASYAYRAGIDTNNQKDLISYKANIEKQNNSNNNNLSKEEQKMFGEINSLVFNLLSSAKNDDALSSEDTLNKYQQELAKYGPYLTEDEYQFFSNSIIYVFNFLREKKAGNEDNARKYWNAIPDEIRKEYLPEYSD
-647 YNLNQVMYEAN
+647 
-658 YKRAMAAYTKTGNS
+658 
-672 AYKNEAESYLK
+672 
-683 YIDK
+683 

>member
-21 KRGLAVASMPWES
+21 KKGLAVASMPWES

-283 LNYYKEPIPQNVSP
+283 LNYYKEPIPQKISSY
-297 FQQQIA
+297 QQNLANSIERQLIQ
-303 DKVHSEIIAA
+303 A
-313 KFNYDNATNENERLL
+313 KYMYDNASTDDERFL
-328 AQLQAKKARESANQY
+328 AQVQAKNARDLARQY
-343 GLDMSSYGADTTAER
+343 GLDVSSFDSDI
-358 SLLASLNESPKFN
+358 SLDRAKLAYLNETPQFN
-371 MQDASS
+371 NTNTSTPN
-377 VYTAN
+377 YLT
-382 PVSTQEYWQQLY
+382 TQEYWQQLY
-394 EEARAKGAGRTAA
+394 EEARARGVGRTAA

-414 SAAYQSRKI
+414 SAAYQSRKMS
-423 NDLSS
+423 DLSD
-428 QFIQYG
+428 QFISYG
-434 INPDGSVGDLGMGIL
+434 TNPDGSVNNLGMSML
-449 AQLRNENPDA
+449 AQLRLEDPDA
-459 YTQLLSAYGMP
+459 FTQLLSAYGMP
-470 KDVFAFNQQIQRDNN
+470 KDQYAFGLQLARDAVS
-485 NAQNQLIAMNNQG
+485 AQNQLTAMDKQAKYNE
-498 RINSELQN
+498 ELQ
-506 QQYEE
+506 QKRYDLE
-511 TANLQALQ
+511 
-519 ARQQAEFYQIKAQ
+519 
-532 VDRKYANLGLQ
+532 DRN
-543 DKINVMA
+543 D
-550 KSLIKYGGLDSQTAY
+550 
-565 LLASGVYNN
+565 
-574 INGKSSDKQEKP
+574 
-586 PTYITELNNL
+586 
-596 ISQAMTAVNQYA
+596 
-608 EFDGDSD
+608 
-615 EADKLRISS
+615 
-624 GEAIDA
+624 
-630 IEDYIE
+630 IE
-636 KNKEKLDSDDL
+636 KNKRQDASYAYRAGIDTNNQKDLISYKANIEKQNNSNNNNLSKEEQKMFGEINSLVFNLLSSAKNDDALSSEDTLNKYQQELAKYGPYLTEDEYQFFSNSIIYVFNFLREKKAGNEDNARKYWNAIPDEIRKEYLPEYSD
-647 YNLNQVMYEAN
+647 
-658 YKRAMAAYTKTGNS
+658 
-672 AYKNEAESYLK
+672 
-683 YIDK
+683 

>member
-44 KDYIDRGNENKI
+44 KNYIDRGNENKI

-283 LNYYKEPIPQNVSP
+283 LNYYKEPIPQKISSY
-297 FQQQIA
+297 QQNLANSIERQLIQ
-303 DKVHSEIIAA
+303 A
-313 KFNYDNATNENERLL
+313 KYMYDNASTDDERFL
-328 AQLQAKKARESANQY
+328 AQVQAKNARDLARQY
-343 GLDMSSYGADTTAER
+343 GLDVSSFDSDI
-358 SLLASLNESPKFN
+358 SLDRAKLAYLNETPQFN
-371 MQDASS
+371 NTNTSTPN
-377 VYTAN
+377 YLT
-382 PVSTQEYWQQLY
+382 TQEYWQQLY
-394 EEARAKGAGRTAA
+394 EEARARGVGRTAA

-414 SAAYQSRKI
+414 SAAYQSRKMS
-423 NDLSS
+423 DLSD
-428 QFIQYG
+428 QFISYG
-434 INPDGSVGDLGMGIL
+434 TNPDGSVNNLGMSML
-449 AQLRNENPDA
+449 AQLRLEDPDA
-459 YTQLLSAYGMP
+459 FTQLLSAYGMP
-470 KDVFAFNQQIQRDNN
+470 KDQYAFGLQLARDAVS
-485 NAQNQLIAMNNQG
+485 AQNQLTAMDKQAKYNE
-498 RINSELQN
+498 ELQ
-506 QQYEE
+506 QKRYDLE
-511 TANLQALQ
+511 
-519 ARQQAEFYQIKAQ
+519 
-532 VDRKYANLGLQ
+532 DRN
-543 DKINVMA
+543 D
-550 KSLIKYGGLDSQTAY
+550 
-565 LLASGVYNN
+565 
-574 INGKSSDKQEKP
+574 
-586 PTYITELNNL
+586 
-596 ISQAMTAVNQYA
+596 
-608 EFDGDSD
+608 
-615 EADKLRISS
+615 
-624 GEAIDA
+624 
-630 IEDYIE
+630 IE
-636 KNKEKLDSDDL
+636 KNKRQDASYAYRAGIDTNNQKDLISYKANIEKQNNSNNNNLSKEEQKMFGEINSLVFNLLSSAKNDDALSSEDTLNKYQQELAKYGPYLTEDEYQFFSNSIIYVFNFLREKKAGNEDNARKYWNAIPDEIRKEYLPEYSD
-647 YNLNQVMYEAN
+647 
-658 YKRAMAAYTKTGNS
+658 
-672 AYKNEAESYLK
+672 
-683 YIDK
+683 

>member
-21 KRGLAVASMPWES
+21 KRGLAVASMPIEQ
-34 ALGFALGSYI
+34 AIGYGLGAFLNNYFT
-44 KDYIDRGNENKI
+44 RGNKKKGLEAAEAVISEPISSNEATSDGILSGIENKGSKESDI
-56 TNASKEPQ
+56 LGDNSDYVRQVMETNASIPEGTTLNQYNQMANDNRTISAYQNMQLPTVEQQISTTNKNKVNTTTVPKE
-64 TDFLKG
+64 
-70 LTPENLSNYSIDSTN
+70 SY
-85 AITSGGDLNLNNNL
+85 
-99 EYKGNAITSDNI
+99 
-111 ADKTT
+111 
-116 ENNISNNT
+116 
-124 SPVAQTVSLLG
+124 LLG
-135 AVSNLKPKGE
+135 DSNKLKVKD
-145 IISSSNLPNYGDL
+145 DL
-158 SSRQNQQQQM
+158 SMKYALGYYNQ
-168 VQNAINEENQKQ
+168 
-180 QNEMNLIMKFLP
+180 P

-216 RIDYYVNIINSAKA
+216 RIDYYVNIINSAKE

-243 MQSANAQANAA
+243 MLSANAQANAA

-283 LNYYKEPIPQNVSP
+283 LNYYKLPIAQNISP

-328 AQLQAKKARESANQY
+328 AQLQAKKARELANQY
-343 GLDMSSYGADTTAER
+343 GLDMSSYGADITAER
-358 SLLASLNESPKFN
+358 ALLASLNESPKFN

-382 PVSTQEYWQQLY
+382 PVSTQEYWQDIY
-394 EEARAKGAGRTAA
+394 ERVLKSGVGETAA
-407 ERYATQK
+407 REIATQK
-414 SAAYQSRKI
+414 AAAYQSRKM

-519 ARQQAEFYQIKAQ
+519 ARQQAELYQIKAQ
-532 VDRKYANLGLQ
+532 IDREYKNASLVDRMDIMRNKLIEYGVNPQEAGL
-543 DKINVMA
+543 MA
-550 KSLIKYGGLDSQTAY
+550 AGLYSDSKKGKSTTSTSNKEEQK
-565 LLASGVYNN
+565 LASDLSGLTYDLLNSARNDDAMTSEETLQNYQKELAKLAPQMEDDVYNFYSN
-574 INGKSSDKQEKP
+574 TLIYVFNFLREKKAGNENQAREYWKSIPEDVRKEYLPEYSD
-586 PTYITELNNL
+586 
-596 ISQAMTAVNQYA
+596 
-608 EFDGDSD
+608 
-615 EADKLRISS
+615 
-624 GEAIDA
+624 
-630 IEDYIE
+630 
-636 KNKEKLDSDDL
+636 
-647 YNLNQVMYEAN
+647 
-658 YKRAMAAYTKTGNS
+658 
-672 AYKNEAESYLK
+672 
-683 YIDK
+683 

>member
-21 KRGLAVASMPWES
+21 KRGLAVASMPIEQ
-34 ALGFALGSYI
+34 AIGYGLGAFLNNYFT
-44 KDYIDRGNENKI
+44 RGNKKKGLEAAEAVISEPISSNEATSDGILSGIENKGSKESDI
-56 TNASKEPQ
+56 LGDNSDYVRQVMETNASIPEGTTLNQYNQMANDNRTISAYQNMQLPTVEQQISTTNKNKVNTTTVPKE
-64 TDFLKG
+64 
-70 LTPENLSNYSIDSTN
+70 SY
-85 AITSGGDLNLNNNL
+85 
-99 EYKGNAITSDNI
+99 
-111 ADKTT
+111 
-116 ENNISNNT
+116 
-124 SPVAQTVSLLG
+124 LLG
-135 AVSNLKPKGE
+135 DSNKLKVKD
-145 IISSSNLPNYGDL
+145 DL
-158 SSRQNQQQQM
+158 SMKYALGYYNQ
-168 VQNAINEENQKQ
+168 
-180 QNEMNLIMKFLP
+180 P

-277 QKSMAD
+277 QKSMAG
-283 LNYYKEPIPQNVSP
+283 LNYYKLPIAQNISP

-328 AQLQAKKARESANQY
+328 AQLQAKKARDLANQY
-343 GLDMSSYGADTTAER
+343 GLDMSSYGADITAER

-382 PVSTQEYWQQLY
+382 PVSTQEYWQDIY
-394 EEARAKGAGRTAA
+394 ERVLKSGVGETAA
-407 ERYATQK
+407 REIATQK

-519 ARQQAEFYQIKAQ
+519 ARQQAELYQIKAQ
-532 VDRKYANLGLQ
+532 IDREYKNASLVDRMDIMRNKLIEYGVNPQEAGL
-543 DKINVMA
+543 MA
-550 KSLIKYGGLDSQTAY
+550 AGLYSDSKKGKSTTSTSNKEEQK
-565 LLASGVYNN
+565 LASDLSGLTYDLLNSARNDDAMTSEETLQNYQKELAKLAPQMEDDVYNFYSN
-574 INGKSSDKQEKP
+574 TLIYVFNFLREKKAGNENQAREYWKSIPEDVRKEYLPEYSD
-586 PTYITELNNL
+586 
-596 ISQAMTAVNQYA
+596 
-608 EFDGDSD
+608 
-615 EADKLRISS
+615 
-624 GEAIDA
+624 
-630 IEDYIE
+630 
-636 KNKEKLDSDDL
+636 
-647 YNLNQVMYEAN
+647 
-658 YKRAMAAYTKTGNS
+658 
-672 AYKNEAESYLK
+672 
-683 YIDK
+683 

>member
-283 LNYYKEPIPQNVSP
+283 LNYYKEPIPQKISSY
-297 FQQQIA
+297 QQNLANSIERQLIQ
-303 DKVHSEIIAA
+303 A
-313 KFNYDNATNENERLL
+313 KYMYDNASTDDERFL
-328 AQLQAKKARESANQY
+328 AQVQAKNARDLARQY
-343 GLDMSSYGADTTAER
+343 GLDVSSFDSDI
-358 SLLASLNESPKFN
+358 SLDRAKLAYLNETPQFN
-371 MQDASS
+371 NTNTSTPN
-377 VYTAN
+377 YLT
-382 PVSTQEYWQQLY
+382 TQEYWQQLY
-394 EEARAKGAGRTAA
+394 EEARARGVGRTAA

-414 SAAYQSRKI
+414 SAAYQSRKMS
-423 NDLSS
+423 DLSD
-428 QFIQYG
+428 QFISYG
-434 INPDGSVGDLGMGIL
+434 TNPDGSVNNLGMSML
-449 AQLRNENPDA
+449 AQLRLEDPDA
-459 YTQLLSAYGMP
+459 FTQLLSAYGMP
-470 KDVFAFNQQIQRDNN
+470 KDQYAFGLQLARDAVS
-485 NAQNQLIAMNNQG
+485 AQNQLTAMDKQAKYNE
-498 RINSELQN
+498 ELQ
-506 QQYEE
+506 QKIYDLE
-511 TANLQALQ
+511 
-519 ARQQAEFYQIKAQ
+519 
-532 VDRKYANLGLQ
+532 DRN
-543 DKINVMA
+543 D
-550 KSLIKYGGLDSQTAY
+550 
-565 LLASGVYNN
+565 
-574 INGKSSDKQEKP
+574 
-586 PTYITELNNL
+586 
-596 ISQAMTAVNQYA
+596 
-608 EFDGDSD
+608 
-615 EADKLRISS
+615 
-624 GEAIDA
+624 
-630 IEDYIE
+630 IE
-636 KNKEKLDSDDL
+636 KNKRKDASYAYRAGIDTNNQKDLISYQANIEKQNNSNNNNLSKEEQKMFGEINSLVFNLLSSAKNDDALSSEDTLNKYQQELAKYGPYLTEDEYQFFSNSIIYVFNFLREKKAGNEDNARKYWNAIPDEIRKEYLPEYSD
-647 YNLNQVMYEAN
+647 
-658 YKRAMAAYTKTGNS
+658 
-672 AYKNEAESYLK
+672 
-683 YIDK
+683 

>member
-116 ENNISNNT
+116 ENKTSNNT

-283 LNYYKEPIPQNVSP
+283 LNYYKLPIPQKISSY
-297 FQQQIA
+297 QQNLANSIERQLIQ
-303 DKVHSEIIAA
+303 A
-313 KFNYDNATNENERLL
+313 KYMYDNASTDDERFL
-328 AQLQAKKARESANQY
+328 AQVQAKNARDLARQY
-343 GLDMSSYGADTTAER
+343 GLDVSSFDSDI
-358 SLLASLNESPKFN
+358 SLDRAKLAYLNETPQFN
-371 MQDASS
+371 NTNTSTPN
-377 VYTAN
+377 YLT
-382 PVSTQEYWQQLY
+382 TQEYWQQLY
-394 EEARAKGAGRTAA
+394 EEARARGVGRTAA

-414 SAAYQSRKI
+414 SAAYQSRKMS
-423 NDLSS
+423 DLSD
-428 QFIQYG
+428 QFISYG
-434 INPDGSVGDLGMGIL
+434 TNPDGSVNNLGMSML
-449 AQLRNENPDA
+449 AQLRLEDPDA
-459 YTQLLSAYGMP
+459 FTQLLSAYGMP
-470 KDVFAFNQQIQRDNN
+470 KDQYAFGLQLARDAVS
-485 NAQNQLIAMNNQG
+485 AQNQLTAMDKQAKYNE
-498 RINSELQN
+498 ELQ
-506 QQYEE
+506 Q
-511 TANLQALQ
+511 
-519 ARQQAEFYQIKAQ
+519 
-532 VDRKYANLGLQ
+532 
-543 DKINVMA
+543 KIYDLENRN
-550 KSLIKYGGLDSQTAY
+550 D
-565 LLASGVYNN
+565 
-574 INGKSSDKQEKP
+574 
-586 PTYITELNNL
+586 
-596 ISQAMTAVNQYA
+596 
-608 EFDGDSD
+608 
-615 EADKLRISS
+615 
-624 GEAIDA
+624 
-630 IEDYIE
+630 IE
-636 KNKEKLDSDDL
+636 KNKRKDASYAYRAGIDTNNQKDLISYQAKIEKQNNSNNNNLSKEEQKMFGEINSLVFNLLSSAKNDDALSSEDTLNKYQQELAKYGPYLTEDEYQFLSNSIIYVFNFLREKKAGNEDNARKYWNAIPDEIRKEYLPEYSD
-647 YNLNQVMYEAN
+647 
-658 YKRAMAAYTKTGNS
+658 
-672 AYKNEAESYLK
+672 
-683 YIDK
+683 

>member
-283 LNYYKEPIPQNVSP
+283 LNYYKEPIPQKIISSY
-297 FQQQIA
+297 QQNLANSIERQLIQ
-303 DKVHSEIIAA
+303 A
-313 KFNYDNATNENERLL
+313 KYMYDNASTDDERFL
-328 AQLQAKKARESANQY
+328 AQVQAKNARDLARQY
-343 GLDMSSYGADTTAER
+343 GLDVSSFDSDI
-358 SLLASLNESPKFN
+358 SLDRAKLAYLNETPQFN
-371 MQDASS
+371 NTNTSTPN
-377 VYTAN
+377 YLT
-382 PVSTQEYWQQLY
+382 TQEYWQQLY
-394 EEARAKGAGRTAA
+394 EEARARGVGRTAA

-414 SAAYQSRKI
+414 SAAYQSRKMS
-423 NDLSS
+423 DLSD
-428 QFIQYG
+428 QFISYG
-434 INPDGSVGDLGMGIL
+434 TNPDGSVNNLGMSML
-449 AQLRNENPDA
+449 AQLRLEDPDA
-459 YTQLLSAYGMP
+459 FTQLLSAYGMP
-470 KDVFAFNQQIQRDNN
+470 KDQYAFGLQLARDAVS
-485 NAQNQLIAMNNQG
+485 AQNQLTAMDKQAKYNE
-498 RINSELQN
+498 ELQQKRYDLEN
-506 QQYEE
+506 R
-511 TANLQALQ
+511 N
-519 ARQQAEFYQIKAQ
+519 
-532 VDRKYANLGLQ
+532 D
-543 DKINVMA
+543 
-550 KSLIKYGGLDSQTAY
+550 
-565 LLASGVYNN
+565 
-574 INGKSSDKQEKP
+574 
-586 PTYITELNNL
+586 
-596 ISQAMTAVNQYA
+596 
-608 EFDGDSD
+608 
-615 EADKLRISS
+615 
-624 GEAIDA
+624 
-630 IEDYIE
+630 IE
-636 KNKEKLDSDDL
+636 KNKRKDASYAYRAGIDTNNQKDLISYQANIEKQNNSNNNNLSKEEQKMFGEINSLVFNLLSSAKNDDALSSEDTLNKYQQELAKYGPYLTEDEYQFFSNSIIYVFNFLREKKAGNEDNARKYWNAIPDEIRKEYLPEYSD
-647 YNLNQVMYEAN
+647 
-658 YKRAMAAYTKTGNS
+658 
-672 AYKNEAESYLK
+672 
-683 YIDK
+683 

>member
-21 KRGLAVASMPWES
+21 KRGLAVANMPIEQ
-34 ALGFALGSYI
+34 AIGYGLGAFLNNYFT
-44 KDYIDRGNENKI
+44 RGNKKKGLEAAEAVISEPISSNEATSDGILSGIENKGSKESDI
-56 TNASKEPQ
+56 LGDNSDYVRQVMETNASIPEGTTLNQYNQMANDNRTISAYQNMQLPTVEQQISTTNKNKVNTTTVPKE
-64 TDFLKG
+64 
-70 LTPENLSNYSIDSTN
+70 SY
-85 AITSGGDLNLNNNL
+85 
-99 EYKGNAITSDNI
+99 
-111 ADKTT
+111 
-116 ENNISNNT
+116 
-124 SPVAQTVSLLG
+124 LLG
-135 AVSNLKPKGE
+135 DSNKLKVKD
-145 IISSSNLPNYGDL
+145 DL
-158 SSRQNQQQQM
+158 SKKYALGYYNQ
-168 VQNAINEENQKQ
+168 
-180 QNEMNLIMKFLP
+180 P

-283 LNYYKEPIPQNVSP
+283 LNYYKLPIAQNISP

-328 AQLQAKKARESANQY
+328 AQLQAKKARDLASQY
-343 GLDMSSYGADTTAER
+343 GLDMSSYGADITAER
-358 SLLASLNESPKFN
+358 ALLASLNESPKFN

-382 PVSTQEYWQQLY
+382 PVSTQEYWQDIY
-394 EEARAKGAGRTAA
+394 ERVLKSGVGETAA
-407 ERYATQK
+407 REIATQK
-414 SAAYQSRKI
+414 AAAYQSRKM

-519 ARQQAEFYQIKAQ
+519 ARQQAELYQIKAQ
-532 VDRKYANLGLQ
+532 IDREYKNASLVDRMDIMRNKLIEYGVNPQEAGL
-543 DKINVMA
+543 MA
-550 KSLIKYGGLDSQTAY
+550 AGLYSDSKKGKSTTSTSNKEEQK
-565 LLASGVYNN
+565 LASDLSGLTYDLLNSARNDDAMTSEETLQNYQKELAKLAPQMEDDVYNFYSN
-574 INGKSSDKQEKP
+574 TLIYVFNFLREKKAGNENQAREYWKSIPEDVRKEYLPEYSD
-586 PTYITELNNL
+586 
-596 ISQAMTAVNQYA
+596 
-608 EFDGDSD
+608 
-615 EADKLRISS
+615 
-624 GEAIDA
+624 
-630 IEDYIE
+630 
-636 KNKEKLDSDDL
+636 
-647 YNLNQVMYEAN
+647 
-658 YKRAMAAYTKTGNS
+658 
-672 AYKNEAESYLK
+672 
-683 YIDK
+683 

>member
-64 TDFLKG
+64 TDSLKG

-85 AITSGGDLNLNNNL
+85 AITSGGDLNNNL

-283 LNYYKEPIPQNVSP
+283 LNYYKLPIAQNVSP

-328 AQLQAKKARESANQY
+328 AQLQAKKARDLANQY

-394 EEARAKGAGRTAA
+394 EEARAKGVGRTAA

-414 SAAYQSRKI
+414 SAAYQSRKM

-519 ARQQAEFYQIKAQ
+519 AQQQATLYQIKAQ
-532 VDRKYANLGLQ
+532 IDREYQNASLVDRMDIMRNKLIEYGVNPQEAGL
-543 DKINVMA
+543 MA
-550 KSLIKYGGLDSQTAY
+550 AGLYSVSKKGKSTTSNKEEQK
-565 LLASGVYNN
+565 LASDLSGLTFDLLNSARNDDAMTSEETLQNYQKELAKLAPQMEDDVYNFYSN
-574 INGKSSDKQEKP
+574 TLIYVFNFLREKKAGN
-586 PTYITELNNL
+586 EN
-596 ISQAMTAVNQYA
+596 QAREYW
-608 EFDGDSD
+608 
-615 EADKLRISS
+615 
-624 GEAIDA
+624 
-630 IEDYIE
+630 
-636 KNKEKLDSDDL
+636 
-647 YNLNQVMYEAN
+647 
-658 YKRAMAAYTKTGNS
+658 
-672 AYKNEAESYLK
+672 K
-683 YIDK
+683 YIPEDVRKEYLPEYSD

>member
-116 ENNISNNT
+116 ENKTSNNT

-135 AVSNLKPKGE
+135 TVSNLKPKGE

-158 SSRQNQQQQM
+158 TSRQNQQQQM

-243 MQSANAQANAA
+243 MQSANAQANVA

-283 LNYYKEPIPQNVSP
+283 LNYYKLPIAQNVSP

-328 AQLQAKKARESANQY
+328 AQLQAKKARELANQY

-358 SLLASLNESPKFN
+358 SLLASLNENPKFN

-394 EEARAKGAGRTAA
+394 EEARAKGVGRTAA

-414 SAAYQSRKI
+414 SAAYQSRKM

-511 TANLQALQ
+511 TANLQVLQ
-519 ARQQAEFYQIKAQ
+519 AQQQATLYQIKAQ
-532 VDRKYANLGLQ
+532 IDREYQNASLVDRMDIMRNKLIEYGVNPQEAGL
-543 DKINVMA
+543 MA
-550 KSLIKYGGLDSQTAY
+550 AGLYSVSKKGKSTTSNKEEQK
-565 LLASGVYNN
+565 LASDLSGLTFDLLNSARNDDAMTSEETLQNYQKELAKLAPQMEDDVYNFYSN
-574 INGKSSDKQEKP
+574 TLIYVFNFLREKKAGN
-586 PTYITELNNL
+586 EN
-596 ISQAMTAVNQYA
+596 QAREYW
-608 EFDGDSD
+608 
-615 EADKLRISS
+615 
-624 GEAIDA
+624 
-630 IEDYIE
+630 
-636 KNKEKLDSDDL
+636 
-647 YNLNQVMYEAN
+647 
-658 YKRAMAAYTKTGNS
+658 
-672 AYKNEAESYLK
+672 K
-683 YIDK
+683 YIPEDVRKEYLPEYSD

>member
-44 KDYIDRGNENKI
+44 KNYIDRGNENKI

-283 LNYYKEPIPQNVSP
+283 LNYYKEPIPQKISSY
-297 FQQQIA
+297 QQNLANSIERQLIQ
-303 DKVHSEIIAA
+303 A
-313 KFNYDNATNENERLL
+313 KYMYDNASTDDERFL
-328 AQLQAKKARESANQY
+328 AQVQAKNARDLARQY
-343 GLDMSSYGADTTAER
+343 GLDVSSFDSDI
-358 SLLASLNESPKFN
+358 SLDRAKLAYLNETPQFN
-371 MQDASS
+371 NTNTSTPN
-377 VYTAN
+377 YLT
-382 PVSTQEYWQQLY
+382 TQEYWQQLY
-394 EEARAKGAGRTAA
+394 EEARARGVGRTAA

-414 SAAYQSRKI
+414 SAAYQSRKMS
-423 NDLSS
+423 DLSD
-428 QFIQYG
+428 QFISYG
-434 INPDGSVGDLGMGIL
+434 TNPDGSVNNLGMSML
-449 AQLRNENPDA
+449 AQLRLEDPDA
-459 YTQLLSAYGMP
+459 FTQLLSAYGMP
-470 KDVFAFNQQIQRDNN
+470 KDQYAFGLQLARDAVS
-485 NAQNQLIAMNNQG
+485 AQNQLTAMDKQAKYNE
-498 RINSELQN
+498 ELQQKRYDLEN
-506 QQYEE
+506 R
-511 TANLQALQ
+511 N
-519 ARQQAEFYQIKAQ
+519 
-532 VDRKYANLGLQ
+532 D
-543 DKINVMA
+543 
-550 KSLIKYGGLDSQTAY
+550 
-565 LLASGVYNN
+565 
-574 INGKSSDKQEKP
+574 
-586 PTYITELNNL
+586 
-596 ISQAMTAVNQYA
+596 
-608 EFDGDSD
+608 
-615 EADKLRISS
+615 
-624 GEAIDA
+624 
-630 IEDYIE
+630 IE
-636 KNKEKLDSDDL
+636 KNKRKDASYAYRAGIDTNNQKDLISYQANIEKQNNSNNNNLSKEEQKMFGEINSLVFNLLSSAKNDDALSSEDTLNKYQQELAKYGPYLTEDEYQFFSNSIIYVFNFLREKKAGNEDNARKYWNAIPDEIRKEYLPEYSD
-647 YNLNQVMYEAN
+647 
-658 YKRAMAAYTKTGNS
+658 
-672 AYKNEAESYLK
+672 
-683 YIDK
+683 

>member
-21 KRGLAVASMPWES
+21 KRGLAVASMPIEQ
-34 ALGFALGSYI
+34 AIGYGLGAFLNNYFT
-44 KDYIDRGNENKI
+44 RGNKKKGLEAAEAVISEPISSNEATSDGILSGIENKGSKESDI
-56 TNASKEPQ
+56 LGDNSDYVRQVMETNASIPEGTTLNQYNQMANDNRTISAYQNMQLPTVEQQISTTNKNKVNTTTVPKE
-64 TDFLKG
+64 
-70 LTPENLSNYSIDSTN
+70 SY
-85 AITSGGDLNLNNNL
+85 
-99 EYKGNAITSDNI
+99 
-111 ADKTT
+111 
-116 ENNISNNT
+116 
-124 SPVAQTVSLLG
+124 LLG
-135 AVSNLKPKGE
+135 DSNKLKVKD
-145 IISSSNLPNYGDL
+145 DL
-158 SSRQNQQQQM
+158 SMKYALGYYNQ
-168 VQNAINEENQKQ
+168 
-180 QNEMNLIMKFLP
+180 P

-243 MQSANAQANAA
+243 MLSANAQANAA

-277 QKSMAD
+277 QESMAD
-283 LNYYKEPIPQNVSP
+283 LNYYKLPIAQNVSP

-328 AQLQAKKARESANQY
+328 AQLQAKKARDLANQY
-343 GLDMSSYGADTTAER
+343 GLDMSSYGADITAER

-382 PVSTQEYWQQLY
+382 PVSTQEYWQDIY
-394 EEARAKGAGRTAA
+394 ERVLKSGVGETAA
-407 ERYATQK
+407 REIATQK

-519 ARQQAEFYQIKAQ
+519 AQQQATLYQIKAQ
-532 VDRKYANLGLQ
+532 IDREYQNASLVDRMDIMRNKLIEYGVNPQEAGL
-543 DKINVMA
+543 MA
-550 KSLIKYGGLDSQTAY
+550 AGLYSVSKKGKSTTSNKEEQK
-565 LLASGVYNN
+565 LASDLSGLTFDLLNSARNDDAMTSEETLQNYQKELAKLAPQMEDDVYNFYSN
-574 INGKSSDKQEKP
+574 TLIYVFNFLREKKAGN
-586 PTYITELNNL
+586 EN
-596 ISQAMTAVNQYA
+596 QAREYW
-608 EFDGDSD
+608 
-615 EADKLRISS
+615 
-624 GEAIDA
+624 
-630 IEDYIE
+630 
-636 KNKEKLDSDDL
+636 
-647 YNLNQVMYEAN
+647 
-658 YKRAMAAYTKTGNS
+658 
-672 AYKNEAESYLK
+672 K
-683 YIDK
+683 YIPEDVRKEYLPEYSD

>member
-21 KRGLAVASMPWES
+21 KRGLAVANMPIEQ
-34 ALGFALGSYI
+34 AIGYGLGAFLNNYFT
-44 KDYIDRGNENKI
+44 RGNKKKGLEAAEAVISEPISSNEATSDGILSGIENKGSKESDI
-56 TNASKEPQ
+56 LGDNSDYVRQVMETNASIPEGTTLNQYNQMANDNRTISAYQNMQLPTVEQQISTTNKNKVNTITVPKE
-64 TDFLKG
+64 
-70 LTPENLSNYSIDSTN
+70 SY
-85 AITSGGDLNLNNNL
+85 
-99 EYKGNAITSDNI
+99 
-111 ADKTT
+111 
-116 ENNISNNT
+116 
-124 SPVAQTVSLLG
+124 LLG
-135 AVSNLKPKGE
+135 DSNKLKVKD
-145 IISSSNLPNYGDL
+145 DL
-158 SSRQNQQQQM
+158 SMKYALGYYNQ
-168 VQNAINEENQKQ
+168 
-180 QNEMNLIMKFLP
+180 P

-216 RIDYYVNIINSAKA
+216 RIDYYVNIINSAKE

-277 QKSMAD
+277 QESMAD
-283 LNYYKEPIPQNVSP
+283 LNYYKLPIAQNVSP

-328 AQLQAKKARESANQY
+328 AQLQAKKARDLANQY

-382 PVSTQEYWQQLY
+382 PVSTQEYWQDIY
-394 EEARAKGAGRTAA
+394 ERVLKSGVGETAA
-407 ERYATQK
+407 REIATQK
-414 SAAYQSRKI
+414 AAAYQSRKI

-519 ARQQAEFYQIKAQ
+519 AQQQATLYQIKAQ
-532 VDRKYANLGLQ
+532 IDREYQNASLVDRMDIMRNKLIEYGVNPQEAGL
-543 DKINVMA
+543 MA
-550 KSLIKYGGLDSQTAY
+550 AGLYSVSKKGKSTTSNKEEQK
-565 LLASGVYNN
+565 LASDLSGLTFDLLNSARNDDAMTSEETLQNYQKELAKLAPQMEDDVYNFYSN
-574 INGKSSDKQEKP
+574 TLIYVFNFLREKKAGN
-586 PTYITELNNL
+586 EN
-596 ISQAMTAVNQYA
+596 QAREYW
-608 EFDGDSD
+608 
-615 EADKLRISS
+615 
-624 GEAIDA
+624 
-630 IEDYIE
+630 
-636 KNKEKLDSDDL
+636 
-647 YNLNQVMYEAN
+647 
-658 YKRAMAAYTKTGNS
+658 
-672 AYKNEAESYLK
+672 K
-683 YIDK
+683 YIPEDVRKEYLPEYSD